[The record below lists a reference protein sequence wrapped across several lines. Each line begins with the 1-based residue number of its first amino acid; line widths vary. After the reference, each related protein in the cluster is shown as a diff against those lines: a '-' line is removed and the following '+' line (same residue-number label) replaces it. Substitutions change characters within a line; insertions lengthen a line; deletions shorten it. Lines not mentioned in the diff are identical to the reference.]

1 MPLKEAL
8 LRVADRRTPCEEMNP
23 PLHHCGGHEP
33 VWVQLRREKEALHE
47 VLRSEELHQSH
58 DCQEVPVK
66 M

>member
-1 MPLKEAL
+1 
-8 LRVADRRTPCEEMNP
+8 MNP
-23 PLHHCGGHEP
+23 PLHHCGGYEP